1 VIALEQIFFSFCSFL
16 KCRLA
21 DKIVF
26 RRAWEC
32 RIFAGLCPQ
41 SIGRLS
47 LLYFGLGRRFFSAGS
62 FSKHVLYSDS
72 SLLLDES
79 VFNL

>member
-1 VIALEQIFFSFCSFL
+1 
-16 KCRLA
+16 
-21 DKIVF
+21 
-26 RRAWEC
+26 
-32 RIFAGLCPQ
+32 
-41 SIGRLS
+41 LS

-79 VFNL
+79 VFDL